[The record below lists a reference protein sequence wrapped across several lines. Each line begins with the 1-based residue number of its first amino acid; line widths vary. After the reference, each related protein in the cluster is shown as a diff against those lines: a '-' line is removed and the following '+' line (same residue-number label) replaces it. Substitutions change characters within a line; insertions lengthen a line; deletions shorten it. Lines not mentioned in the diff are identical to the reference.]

1 MDEAAE
7 AFMDTWLDANVT
19 HKHAN
24 KPSSSAIKA
33 LARRNISDAAAAEGR
48 RSSAILKRRFRTNS
62 ISSRR

>member
-33 LARRNISDAAAAEGR
+33 LARRNISDAAAEGR